1 MYVYGERTHIC
12 KSTNN
17 KWDNFFCPISFSRN
31 FLEIIV
37 FPCFFSKA

>member
-17 KWDNFFCPISFSRN
+17 KWDNFFCLLSN
-31 FLEIIV
+31 FIFTKL
-37 FPCFFSKA
+37 S